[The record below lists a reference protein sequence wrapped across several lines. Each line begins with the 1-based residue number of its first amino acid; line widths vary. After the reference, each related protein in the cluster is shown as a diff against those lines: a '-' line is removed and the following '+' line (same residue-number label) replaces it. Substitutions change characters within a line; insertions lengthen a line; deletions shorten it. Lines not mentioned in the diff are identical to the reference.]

1 MLQHLFLQNVPTQN
15 LANDLVSM
23 HYSLEARAPFLS
35 YKLCEYI
42 YSTKKDF
49 FMFKGEPKSLLRK
62 AMRIKLDKAILNNY
76 EKVGFYSPF
85 SSFFNAKDKKKILKY
100 LKKSKIIYQF
110 LDKKKLQKL
119 INFKAVDI
127 SHGESKL
134 LFACL
139 NFAIL
144 EKKINLKS

>member
-1 MLQHLFLQNVPTQN
+1 M
-15 LANDLVSM
+15 
-23 HYSLEARAPFLS
+23 
-35 YKLCEYI
+35 
-42 YSTKKDF
+42 
-49 FMFKGEPKSLLRK
+49 
-62 AMRIKLDKAILNNY
+62 
-76 EKVGFYSPF
+76 GFYSPF